1 MIGTIISAGAALLSS
16 AIGKAKSAEEN
27 NAARRLIANQRKE
40 NRRWYETKMG
50 QDYTL
55 RADVQAAINKQREL
69 LDEQY
74 KRARATNT
82 VAGGTDASLALQR
95 ESANRATADTM
106 SNVAA
111 NAAEYKDSIEQ
122 QYRAQDAALNQQQ
135 AQNHQQQAAQI
146 SQAASQA
153 VNAGI
158 NGVANGLA
166 AKGLK
171 TPTETP
177 AIGPDPRPVIP
188 KTTPVNSDFT
198 PNSIASPS
206 GTVLSPDELPKVRK
220 SNA

>member
-1 MIGTIISAGAALLSS
+1 MRS
-16 AIGKAKSAEEN
+16 
-27 NAARRLIANQRKE
+27 
-40 NRRWYETKMG
+40 
-50 QDYTL
+50 
-55 RADVQAAINKQREL
+55 DVQAAINKQREL

-111 NAAEYKDSIEQ
+111 NAAEYKDNIEQ

-166 AKGLK
+166 AQGLK
-171 TPTETP
+171 TPTDTP

-188 KTTPVNSDFT
+188 NTTPVNSDFT
-198 PNSIASPS
+198 PTSIAPPS

-220 SNA
+220 QNA